1 MGDVSWSYVLGLY
14 IPLVVSLSIHE
25 WAHAM
30 TARLLGDPTAEEHGR
45 LTLNPLPH
53 LDLIGTVVLPLVILL
68 SRSPFLFGWAKP
80 VPVDPTRF
88 RKGVK
93 IFPGMLLVSLAG
105 PFSNLILAFL
115 FALGLRLCDRFSWGN
130 DALIQ
135 GLFMGLVL
143 NVLLAVFNLMPVP
156 PLDGHRLLPPA
167 VQRKL
172 MPFSSVLFLVFLV
185 AIYRFQGLLGAP
197 VEFFSRG
204 ILHLVGLVV

>member
-1 MGDVSWSYVLGLY
+1 MGAVSWTNVLGLY

-25 WAHAM
+25 WAHAF
-30 TARLLGDPTAEEHGR
+30 TAWTLGDPTAEEHGR

-93 IFPGMLLVSLAG
+93 VFPGMLLVSLAG
-105 PFSNLILAFL
+105 PFSNLVLAFL
-115 FALGLRLCDRFSWGN
+115 FAFSLRLCDRFSWGK
-130 DALIQ
+130 DALLQ
-135 GLFMGLVL
+135 GLYMGLVL
-143 NVLLAVFNLMPVP
+143 NVLLAVFNLAPIP
-156 PLDGHRLLPPA
+156 PLDGHRLLPPR

-172 MPFSSVLFLVFLV
+172 MPFSTVLFLVFLV
-185 AIYRFQGLLGAP
+185 AIWRYQGILGAP
-197 VEFFSRG
+197 VDFLSRG
-204 ILHLVGLVV
+204 ILDLAGLVV